1 VNSLRCDGL
10 SRRSLLSLGFAGAL
24 GWSLTDITAAA
35 ARPMSPFGIKP
46 AESLI
51 LIWLDGGLSHID
63 SFDPKPNAPSEI
75 RGPFAGIRSSIPG
88 IALSEHLPMLASRL
102 NQVTLIRSLTHELGN
117 HDTGGHFVLTGHRAN
132 PALNPPSIGSLIA
145 ARNQGRAGMPA
156 YSTIGR
162 MQDFL
167 GAGYLPQS
175 TRPFAVTPG
184 SSHGATLLGPD
195 GHIEDVWARRLSTLS
210 SLTKLSAA
218 LDGGVVTPGD
228 GATGRALG
236 MLTSSSVLS
245 AFQVEKEP
253 ASVRQRYGNGAI
265 GRNLLLARRLTG
277 AGCRVVQVVD
287 TGYDTHVDI
296 HRELP
301 DARFPGSGKLPSL
314 DRGISALLD
323 DLTESGRIDTTV
335 VAVVSEFGRTP
346 KLNASAGRDHWP
358 RAGSVLLAGGPFA
371 RGMVFGATDARGESP
386 MDAAV
391 SPADIAAT
399 LLTAFAIDPGETV
412 RTPDGRP
419 VQRIAGGA
427 VIKSLFA

>member
-1 VNSLRCDGL
+1 MNARRCDGL

-24 GWSLTDITAAA
+24 GWSLTDIAAA
-35 ARPMSPFGIKP
+35 AQPVSPLGIKP

-63 SFDPKPNAPSEI
+63 SFDPKPDAPSEI
-75 RGPFAGIRSSIPG
+75 RGPFAGIPSAIPG

-102 NQVTLIRSLTHELGN
+102 NRCTLIRSLTHELGN
-117 HDTGGHFVLTGHRAN
+117 HDTGGHFMLTGHRAN
-132 PALNPPSIGSLIA
+132 PALTPPSIGSIIA
-145 ARNQGRAGMPA
+145 SERPGSAGMPS

-167 GAGYLPQS
+167 GAGYLSQS
-175 TRPFAVTPG
+175 ARPFAVTPG
-184 SSHGATLLGPD
+184 SAQKATLLGPD
-195 GHIEDVWARRLSTLS
+195 GRIEDVWARRLSTLS
-210 SLTKLSAA
+210 ALTKLSAA
-218 LDGGVVTPGD
+218 LDSGVVTPGD
-228 GATGRALG
+228 GATARAVG
-236 MLTSSSVLS
+236 MLTSPAVLS
-245 AFQVEKEP
+245 AFQIEKEP
-253 ASVRQRYGNGAI
+253 PGVRQRYGNGAI

-301 DARFPGSGKLPSL
+301 DARFPGSGKLPGL

-323 DLTESGRIDTTV
+323 DLTESGRLETTV

-346 KLNASAGRDHWP
+346 KINASAGRDHWP

-386 MDAAV
+386 SDAAV

-399 LLTAFAIDPGETV
+399 LLSVFGIDPGETV

-419 VQRIAGGA
+419 VQRIAGGNIISGLIA
-427 VIKSLFA
+427 

>member
-1 VNSLRCDGL
+1 
-10 SRRSLLSLGFAGAL
+10 
-24 GWSLTDITAAA
+24 
-35 ARPMSPFGIKP
+35 
-46 AESLI
+46 
-51 LIWLDGGLSHID
+51 
-63 SFDPKPNAPSEI
+63 
-75 RGPFAGIRSSIPG
+75 
-88 IALSEHLPMLASRL
+88 
-102 NQVTLIRSLTHELGN
+102 
-117 HDTGGHFVLTGHRAN
+117 
-132 PALNPPSIGSLIA
+132 
-145 ARNQGRAGMPA
+145 MPT
-156 YSTIGR
+156 YSAIGR

-184 SSHGATLLGPD
+184 SSKSGTLLGPD
-195 GHIEDVWARRLSTLS
+195 GLIEDVWARRLSTLS

-228 GATGRALG
+228 GATARALG
-236 MLTSSSVLS
+236 MLTSPSVLS
-245 AFQVEKEP
+245 AFQVEREP
-253 ASVRQRYGNGAI
+253 GDIRQRYGNGSI

-301 DARFPGSGKLPSL
+301 DARFPGSGKLPGL
-314 DRGISALLD
+314 DKGVSALLD
-323 DLTESGRIDTTV
+323 DLTESGRIATTV

-371 RGMVFGATDARGESP
+371 RGQVYGATDARGESP
-386 MDAAV
+386 IEAAV

-399 LLTAFAIDPGETV
+399 LLAAFGIDPLETV

-419 VQRIAGGA
+419 VQRIAGGT
-427 VIKSLFA
+427 VIKGLYG

>member
-1 VNSLRCDGL
+1 MNLLRCDGI

-24 GWSLTDITAAA
+24 GWSLTDIAAA
-35 ARPMSPFGIKP
+35 AHPMSPFGIKP

-75 RGPFAGIRSSIPG
+75 RGPFAGINTSING
-88 IALSEHLPMLASRL
+88 VQLSEHLPMLAARL

-132 PALNPPSIGSLIA
+132 SSLNPPSIGSLIA
-145 ARNQGRAGMPA
+145 EQNQGRAGMPT
-156 YSTIGR
+156 YSAIGR

-184 SSHGATLLGPD
+184 SSKSGTLLGPD
-195 GHIEDVWARRLSTLS
+195 GLIEDVWARRLSTLS
-210 SLTKLSAA
+210 ALTKLSGA

-228 GATGRALG
+228 GATARALG
-236 MLTSSSVLS
+236 MLTSPSVLS

-253 ASVRQRYGNGAI
+253 AGVRQRYGNGAI

-301 DARFPGSGKLPSL
+301 DARFPGSGKLPGL

-386 MDAAV
+386 SESAV

-399 LLTAFAIDPGETV
+399 LLSAFGIDPGETV

-419 VQRIAGGA
+419 VQRIAGGT
-427 VIKSLFA
+427 VIKGLFG

>member
-1 VNSLRCDGL
+1 MNSLRCDGL
-10 SRRSLLSLGFAGAL
+10 SRRNLLNLGFAGAL
-24 GWSLTDITAAA
+24 GWSLTDIAAA
-35 ARPMSPFGIKP
+35 AHPVSPLGIKP

-75 RGPFAGIRSSIPG
+75 RGPFAGINTSING
-88 IALSEHLPMLASRL
+88 VQLSEHLPLLAARL
-102 NQVTLIRSLTHELGN
+102 KHCTLIRSLTHELGN

-132 PALNPPSIGSLIA
+132 PSLNPPSIGSIIA
-145 ARNQGRAGMPA
+145 EQNQGRAGMPT
-156 YSTIGR
+156 YSAIGR

-184 SSHGATLLGPD
+184 SSKSGTLLGPD
-195 GHIEDVWARRLSTLS
+195 GLIEDVWARRLSTLS
-210 SLTKLSAA
+210 ALTKLSGA
-218 LDGGVVTPGD
+218 LDGGVLTPGD
-228 GATGRALG
+228 GATARALG
-236 MLTSSSVLS
+236 MLTSPSVLS

-253 ASVRQRYGNGAI
+253 GDIRQRYGNGSI

-301 DARFPGSGKLPSL
+301 DARFPGSGKLPGL

-346 KLNASAGRDHWP
+346 KVNDRQGRDHWTH
-358 RAGSVLLAGGPFA
+358 AFSF
-371 RGMVFGATDARGESP
+371 
-386 MDAAV
+386 
-391 SPADIAAT
+391 
-399 LLTAFAIDPGETV
+399 AFAGAGVPGGQVVGSTDRDGGFITSSNAYTIEDYAASIFAKVGIDRAHPLH
-412 RTPDGRP
+412 TPTGRP
-419 VQRIAGGA
+419 VPIAGKGRP
-427 VIKSLFA
+427 IPELF

>member
-1 VNSLRCDGL
+1 MNSLRCDGL
-10 SRRSLLSLGFAGAL
+10 SRRSLLSLGFVGTL
-24 GWSLTDITAAA
+24 GWSLTDIAAA
-35 ARPMSPFGIKP
+35 AASPVSPLGIKP

-63 SFDPKPNAPSEI
+63 SFDPKPDAPSEI
-75 RGPFAGIRSSIPG
+75 RGPFTGIRSAIPG
-88 IALSEHLPMLASRL
+88 IALSEHLPMIASRL

-184 SSHGATLLGPD
+184 SSQGATLIGPD

-228 GATGRALG
+228 GATARALG
-236 MLTSSSVLS
+236 MLTRSTRHPSPPPS
-245 AFQVEKEP
+245 AASQSEKR
-253 ASVRQRYGNGAI
+253 RQQ
-265 GRNLLLARRLTG
+265 RNSA
-277 AGCRVVQVVD
+277 ACRKAY
-287 TGYDTHVDI
+287 T
-296 HRELP
+296 
-301 DARFPGSGKLPSL
+301 K
-314 DRGISALLD
+314 
-323 DLTESGRIDTTV
+323 
-335 VAVVSEFGRTP
+335 
-346 KLNASAGRDHWP
+346 
-358 RAGSVLLAGGPFA
+358 
-371 RGMVFGATDARGESP
+371 
-386 MDAAV
+386 
-391 SPADIAAT
+391 
-399 LLTAFAIDPGETV
+399 
-412 RTPDGRP
+412 
-419 VQRIAGGA
+419 
-427 VIKSLFA
+427 

>member
-1 VNSLRCDGL
+1 MNSLRCDGL
-10 SRRSLLSLGFAGAL
+10 SRRNLLNLGFAGAL
-24 GWSLTDITAAA
+24 GWSLTDIAAA
-35 ARPMSPFGIKP
+35 AHPVSPLGIKP

-75 RGPFAGIRSSIPG
+75 RGPFAGINTSING
-88 IALSEHLPMLASRL
+88 VQLSEHLPLLAARL
-102 NQVTLIRSLTHELGN
+102 KHCTLIRSLTHELGN

-132 PALNPPSIGSLIA
+132 PSLNPPSIGSIIA
-145 ARNQGRAGMPA
+145 EQNQGRAGMPT
-156 YSTIGR
+156 YSAIGR

-184 SSHGATLLGPD
+184 SSKSGTLLGPD
-195 GHIEDVWARRLSTLS
+195 GLIEDVWARRLSTLS
-210 SLTKLSAA
+210 ALTKLSGA
-218 LDGGVVTPGD
+218 LDGGVLTPGD
-228 GATGRALG
+228 GATARALG
-236 MLTSSSVLS
+236 MLTSPSVLS

-253 ASVRQRYGNGAI
+253 GDIRQRYGNGSI

-301 DARFPGSGKLPSL
+301 DARFPGSGKLPGL

-358 RAGSVLLAGGPFA
+358 RAGSVLLAGGPFV
-371 RGMVFGATDARGESP
+371 RGMVFGTTDARGESP
-386 MDAAV
+386 IAAAV

-399 LLTAFAIDPGETV
+399 LLSAFGIDPGETV

-419 VQRIAGGA
+419 VQRIAEGT
-427 VIKSLFA
+427 VIKGLFG

>member
-1 VNSLRCDGL
+1 MNSLRCDGL

-24 GWSLTDITAAA
+24 GWSLTDIAAA
-35 ARPMSPFGIKP
+35 AHPVSPLGIKP

-75 RGPFAGIRSSIPG
+75 RGPFAGINTSING
-88 IALSEHLPMLASRL
+88 VQLSEHLPLLAARL
-102 NQVTLIRSLTHELGN
+102 NHCTLIRSLTHELGN

-132 PALNPPSIGSLIA
+132 PSLNPPSIGSLIA
-145 ARNQGRAGMPA
+145 EQNQGRAGMPT
-156 YSTIGR
+156 YSAIGR

-184 SSHGATLLGPD
+184 SSKSGTLLGPD
-195 GHIEDVWARRLSTLS
+195 GLIEDVWARRLSTLS
-210 SLTKLSAA
+210 ALTKLSGA
-218 LDGGVVTPGD
+218 LDGGVVTPGE
-228 GATGRALG
+228 GSTARALG
-236 MLTSSSVLS
+236 MLTSPSVLS

-253 ASVRQRYGNGAI
+253 GDIRQRYGNGSI

-301 DARFPGSGKLPSL
+301 DARFPGSGKLPGL

-358 RAGSVLLAGGPFA
+358 RAGSVLLAGGPFV

-386 MDAAV
+386 IEAAV

-399 LLTAFAIDPGETV
+399 LLSAFGIDPSETV

-419 VQRIAGGA
+419 VQRIAGGN
-427 VIKSLFA
+427 VIKGLFG

>member
-1 VNSLRCDGL
+1 MNSFRCDGI
-10 SRRSLLSLGFAGAL
+10 SRKRLLQIGVTSAL
-24 GWSLTDITAAA
+24 GWSLTDLASASKSV
-35 ARPMSPFGIKP
+35 SPLGIQP

-63 SFDPKPNAPSEI
+63 SFDPKPAAPSEI
-75 RGPFAGIRSSIPG
+75 RGPFAGINTSVTG
-88 IALSEHLPMLASRL
+88 VQLSEHLPMLAARL
-102 NQVTLIRSLTHELGN
+102 KHCTLIRSLTHELGN

-145 ARNQGRAGMPA
+145 NRHLGRGGMPA
-156 YSTIGR
+156 YSTLGR

-184 SSHGATLLGPD
+184 SSQGATLLGPD
-195 GHIEDVWARRLSTLS
+195 GKVDDVWERRLSTLS
-210 SLTKLSAA
+210 SLTKLATG
-218 LDGGVVTPGD
+218 LDSGIITPGD
-228 GATGRALG
+228 HATARAVG
-236 MLTSSSVLS
+236 MLTSPSVLS
-245 AFQVEKEP
+245 AFQVDNEP
-253 ASVRQRYGNGAI
+253 MGLRQRYGNSAL
-265 GRNLLLARRLTG
+265 GRNLMLARRLTG

-301 DARFPGSGKLPSL
+301 DARFPGSGKLPNL
-314 DRGISALLD
+314 DKGVSALLD
-323 DLTESGRIDTTV
+323 DLIQSGRINSTV

-346 KLNASAGRDHWP
+346 KINASAGRDHWP

-371 RGMVFGATDARGESP
+371 RGLVYGETDARGESP
-386 MDAAV
+386 INAAV
-391 SPADIAAT
+391 SPADVAAT
-399 LLTAFAIDPGETV
+399 LLAAFGIDPGETV

-419 VQRIAGGA
+419 VQRIAGGS
-427 VIKSLFA
+427 VIERLIA